1 MEGQR
6 VLSVRERQLVIE
18 QIRESLRKVD
28 GVMNNVTADAN
39 KVAALKEENK
49 RLRMIYFQQDKKM
62 KELADAISRKGM
74 ESQRL
79 LQTLQRTER
88 KFDMRRQEMDD
99 ADDRLHQVSI
109 LQHKLTV
116 AQDEIGAKEI
126 LLKMLGDGI
135 GEAIRELGTQNT
147 GIVIAE
153 QKMASMGIREG
164 DSRRPEVQLLDE
176 RIYRM
181 EQKLL
186 LADSCI
192 ASLHSSV
199 SASRGPSRM
208 GSQRLSR
215 SSSTRSSGSG
225 GYGRIESPIAAGL
238 PPTPPSRHSS
248 SAQHNYH
255 PSAHPRS
262 RSQSPGTALFRY

>member
-126 LLKMLGDGI
+126 LLKMLGVGLI
-135 GEAIRELGTQNT
+135 PHILQF
-147 GIVIAE
+147 
-153 QKMASMGIREG
+153 S
-164 DSRRPEVQLLDE
+164 
-176 RIYRM
+176 
-181 EQKLL
+181 
-186 LADSCI
+186 
-192 ASLHSSV
+192 HS
-199 SASRGPSRM
+199 P
-208 GSQRLSR
+208 QRHYY
-215 SSSTRSSGSG
+215 TR
-225 GYGRIESPIAAGL
+225 
-238 PPTPPSRHSS
+238 
-248 SAQHNYH
+248 
-255 PSAHPRS
+255 
-262 RSQSPGTALFRY
+262 